1 MQISPAASFRILLLK
16 VQHRFV
22 CSRPVQ
28 VLFAGILPQI
38 IKDTPDTEILHFK
51 NFTTLWG
58 FLKLPDGKIC
68 KIMSELCR
76 RLRDFR

>member
-16 VQHRFV
+16 VQHRFA
-22 CSRPVQ
+22 CSRLVQ

-51 NFTTLWG
+51 
-58 FLKLPDGKIC
+58 KIRYALGL
-68 KIMSELCR
+68 SETPRWKDLQ
-76 RLRDFR
+76 DHV